1 MVKMVMIIEPGNA
14 ANAREDDGRFDDTF
28 IVDRGKLCDIISS
41 LLHVRNAWP
50 HVKSARNNRN
60 GQKATLAFYDH
71 FLGQTTWFT
80 YRIRQR

>member
-50 HVKSARNNRN
+50 HVKSARNNCN
-60 GQKATLAFYDH
+60 GRKATLAFYDN
-71 FLGQTTWFT
+71 FGGTNNVVFN
-80 YRIRQR
+80 RIRQR